1 MVQHAGV
8 IHSQI
13 IITETGRL
21 LVPNTAI
28 AEIVHYAPPQAAGD
42 GPQWLLGT
50 MEWRGLRIPVV
61 SFERATGAEP
71 EESGTSRRIAVMNGI
86 YSGDALR
93 FYAMVIQSNPSLINV
108 SPANVTKH
116 AGADRAKLQL
126 QQVTVDDA
134 PAVIPDLRALETM
147 LSEAGARTERVH

>member
-1 MVQHAGV
+1 MVQHTGV

-13 IITETGRL
+13 IATETGRL

-28 AEIVHYAPPQAAGD
+28 AEIVHYTAPQSTGD

-71 EESGTSRRIAVMNGI
+71 AETGTSRRIAVMNSIHG
-86 YSGDALR
+86 GGNLR
-93 FYAMVIQSNPSLINV
+93 FYAIVIQSNPSLINV
-108 SPANVTKH
+108 SPARVTRQ
-116 AGADRAKLQL
+116 AGADHAKLQL

-134 PAVIPDLRALETM
+134 PATIPDLRALETM
-147 LSEAGARTERVH
+147 LGEAGARSERVH